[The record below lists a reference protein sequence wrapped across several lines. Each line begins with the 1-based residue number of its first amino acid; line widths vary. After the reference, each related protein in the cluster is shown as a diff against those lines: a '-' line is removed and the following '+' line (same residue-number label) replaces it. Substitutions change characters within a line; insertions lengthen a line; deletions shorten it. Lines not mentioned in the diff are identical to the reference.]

1 MSLGNGRLK
10 FRINMLI
17 LAIEVLLPFVL
28 LFALR
33 NDYPLLG
40 KIASAVLVLG
50 IIYLVVFK

>member
-1 MSLGNGRLK
+1 
-10 FRINMLI
+10 MLI

-50 IIYLVVFK
+50 IIFLVVFK